1 MHGFYFIPILRQNCR
16 DFLNWLDVSIKL
28 VNSLKNVDFF
38 GQKKIWIATEKVYIP
53 KLGRQIS
60 KKKNK
65 YLVYQSPI
73 EMPALIIRI
82 ILEYIWP
89 YLRPRQLRIEL
100 TGPESVWRHSCGVSW
115 NIPVMIFRSWTL
127 MIVKVCKG
135 HLSSLNKT
143 HLVEYVIN

>member
-1 MHGFYFIPILRQNCR
+1 MHGFYFISTQRQNCR

-28 VNSLKNVDFF
+28 VNSLKSVDFF
-38 GQKKIWIATEKVYIP
+38 GQKQIWIATEKVCIP

-60 KKKNK
+60 KKKK
-65 YLVYQSPI
+65 YLVYQSPT

-82 ILEYIWP
+82 ILECIWP
-89 YLRPRQLRIEL
+89 FLRPRQLRIEL
-100 TGPESVWRHSCGVSW
+100 TGPESVWRHSCGVSC
-115 NIPVMIFRSWTL
+115 NIPVMIFRFWTL

>member
-1 MHGFYFIPILRQNCR
+1 MHGFYFISTQRQNCR
-16 DFLNWLDVSIKL
+16 DFQNCLNVSIKL

-38 GQKKIWIATEKVYIP
+38 GQKQIWIATEKVYIP
-53 KLGRQIS
+53 KLGRHIS

-82 ILEYIWP
+82 ILECIWP
-89 YLRPRQLRIEL
+89 SLRPRQLRIEL

-115 NIPVMIFRSWTL
+115 NIPVMIFRFWTL